1 MPHQR
6 YYNTIRCFSLLLGFI
21 FASTGRYRSVG
32 TLRAV
37 TPHALHARVL
47 PYTCTGTS
55 TYNLIR
61 VLSTV
66 AVLVVLMIHMCA
78 AEHACPSYRSRY
90 EYCRVL
96 LVIIRTWSRASGARD
111 GRGTRRGE
119 YTLCTNGGILKIRS
133 GPVTCSVSCS
143 LPVQQ

>member
-78 AEHACPSYRSRY
+78 AEHARPYRTCQLERR
-90 EYCRVL
+90 YCRVF
-96 LVIIRTWSRASGARD
+96 LVIIRTRSRVGGARD
-111 GRGTRRGE
+111 GERGGATIRCVR
-119 YTLCTNGGILKIRS
+119 TVVLRKRS
-133 GPVTCSVSCS
+133 GSIACSASCS
-143 LPVQQ
+143 LQ